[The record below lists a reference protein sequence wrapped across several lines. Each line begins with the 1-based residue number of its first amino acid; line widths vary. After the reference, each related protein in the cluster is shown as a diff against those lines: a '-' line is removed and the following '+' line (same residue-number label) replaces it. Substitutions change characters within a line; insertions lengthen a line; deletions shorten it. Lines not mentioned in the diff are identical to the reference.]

1 MHVVSFGVVMLIL
14 GASASV
20 FIGVLL
26 VSILHLFGYRSTY
39 HFGVW
44 TLMDALVV
52 DLFLISG
59 TVTLVVWPLIS
70 SSFIFCLKH
79 ASSFMK
85 IDPYKLPSFTYGANE
100 LAITLQHAPIFAKN
114 VSISL
119 KSLQIMTAKSSFIAF
134 AVFSFIV
141 MPTCSFVTVFREQR
155 LGSLETAPLTCG
167 AMFPEHAMF
176 WADMD
181 AAAAKTDKIKIF
193 ESLCWK
199 FTDLIWFTTA
209 WSAVLGALLA
219 FASTLTVAIQFGSSK
234 DLN

>member
-1 MHVVSFGVVMLIL
+1 MHVISFGVVMLIL

-52 DLFLISG
+52 DLFVISG

-79 ASSFMK
+79 ASSFMR
-85 IDPYKLPSFTYGANE
+85 IDPYKLPFTYGANE

-119 KSLQIMTAKSSFIAF
+119 KSLQIMTAKSSFITF

-155 LGSLETAPLTCG
+155 LGSMETAPLTCG
-167 AMFPEHAMF
+167 AMFPEHATF

-181 AAAAKTDKIKIF
+181 ATAGAGNNKMNFF

-199 FTDLIWFTTA
+199 FTDLIWFITA

-219 FASTLTVAIQFGSSK
+219 FGSTLTVAIQFGSSK